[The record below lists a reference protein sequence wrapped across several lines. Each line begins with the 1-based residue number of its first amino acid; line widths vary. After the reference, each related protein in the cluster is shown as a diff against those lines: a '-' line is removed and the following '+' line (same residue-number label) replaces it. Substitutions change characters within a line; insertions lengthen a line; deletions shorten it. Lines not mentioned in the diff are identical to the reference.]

1 MSCVQGGVVNRAG
14 TGLVEK
20 VEFKEW
26 VTQSQQKT
34 DDSGTAVLDSDG
46 RPVMEDVQVEQAIT
60 DPAKKEIRL
69 IPFLETEEESYVLE
83 FTDSRIRVLRN
94 GAYVKDKDGNTLEI
108 TNRDYLYNE
117 LAKIRYD
124 QKNSFMTFVHRDNS
138 PKQIELRS
146 GVFTLL
152 EYLQQSGAEGTV
164 EQSSLRVWLP
174 YLDLQI
180 ARILIFMLEVIILS
194 TMNLMRKMTLIM
206 TI

>member
-1 MSCVQGGVVNRAG
+1 MATKGQFNFSNGVIAPELRARIDVAGYYASLAGGKNCHVMRSGGVVNRAG

-26 VTQSQQKT
+26 VN
-34 DDSGTAVLDSDG
+34 D
-46 RPVMEDVQVEQAIT
+46 VEQAIT

-174 YLDLQI
+174 YQLSV
-180 ARILIFMLEVIILS
+180 IF
-194 TMNLMRKMTLIM
+194 
-206 TI
+206 